1 MKLPLS
7 WLREFISVET
17 DIEELCRR
25 LTMAGL
31 EVESLDQIAPSFT
44 DVFVARVLGVERH
57 PNADRLHICDV
68 DAGSAGRFRV
78 VCGAPNVHEGMMAAF
93 ARVGARLAGG
103 VHGQGSGSL
112 EAAQPL
118 QAAVIRGVQSEGML
132 CSELELG
139 LSADHQGIV
148 ELDSGAKLGDPLAGY
163 LQVPDTVLDI
173 AITPNRGDCLSV
185 LGLAREIAALFH
197 SKLRVPKFR
206 AIMAPTGAAKAG
218 NVSINVEIHASE
230 LCPRYA
236 ALAMKEVTI
245 GIAPIWMRR
254 RLELCGMRP
263 VNNVVDV
270 TNYVMLE
277 IGQPLHA
284 FDLAQ
289 IANDRII
296 VRRAGNKGEFETLDG
311 ILRTLQPDDLLI
323 TDSEKPLAIAGV
335 MGGRNSEVSPST
347 KGILLESAYF
357 EPMTIARTAR
367 RLNLRSEASYR
378 FERGIDRAGQVSG
391 ILAASALLNRVVDA
405 KPASPLIDV
414 EAQPA
419 GERRIQLDIGSLNS
433 LLGVAIPPPE
443 IRRRLKSVG
452 AMVEAD
458 ARNHLVVV
466 PPSFRPDINE
476 PADLAEEVARL
487 TGLSE
492 IPASLPQR
500 TTGTGAPNV
509 ERRFVKRLREIMVGC
524 GMVEAK
530 TIAFIAPGENQ
541 RFPGF
546 IAGKSSAPSI
556 AEPVRVI
563 NPLSAE
569 LSEMRLSLLPGLL
582 TALRFNLNREANAF
596 HSFEIGKVF
605 TLIDGIAGEVERL
618 AGISY
623 GDYAMGGIDQPAVKA
638 GFFTLKGILETCL
651 MAIGMQGG
659 ALFEPARSDIA
670 PYLHPGRAAQFSC
683 DGSILGILGELHPAE
698 AMRLELSHPC
708 VVFEVDL
715 ANLMAYSTGGAGSVQ
730 PPPRFPAVR
739 RDLALVLDR
748 DFPADTVV
756 RTVSALDVALLESV
770 ELFDVYQGESIPAGK
785 KSVALACRYRAK
797 DRTLTDEEVNR
808 AHSLVTEQA
817 RSRLGAELRL

>member
-1 MKLPLS
+1 MRLPLS
-7 WLREFISVET
+7 WLREFVTVEANT
-17 DIEELCRR
+17 EELCRR

-31 EVESLDQIAPSFT
+31 EVESLDRIAASFT

-57 PNADRLHICDV
+57 PNADRLHVCDV
-68 DAGSAGRFRV
+68 DAGSVGRFRV
-78 VCGAPNVHEGMMAAF
+78 VCGAPNVHADMTAAF

-103 VHGQGSGSL
+103 VHDHGSGGL
-112 EAAQPL
+112 EEAQPL

-148 ELDSGAKLGDPLAGY
+148 ELDSEAKPGEPLEDY
-163 LQVPDTVLDI
+163 LQIPDVVLDI
-173 AITPNRGDCLSV
+173 AITPNRGDCLSI

-197 SKLRVPKFR
+197 SKLKLPKFKLVK
-206 AIMAPTGAAKAG
+206 APTDAANAG
-218 NVSINVEIHASE
+218 DISINVEIHAPE

-236 ALAMKEVTI
+236 AFAMKEVRV
-245 GIAPIWMRR
+245 GIAPVWMRR

-270 TNYVMLE
+270 TNYVMLQ

-289 IANDRII
+289 IADDRII
-296 VRRAGNKGEFETLDG
+296 VRRAGDEREFETLDG
-311 ILRTLQPDDLLI
+311 IRRALQPDDLLI
-323 TDSEKPLAIAGV
+323 ADREKPLAIAGV

-347 KGILLESAYF
+347 KNILLESAYF

-378 FERGIDRAGQVSG
+378 FERGVDRAGQVSG
-391 ILAASALLNRVVDA
+391 ILAASELLGSVADA
-405 KPASPLIDV
+405 KQASPLIDV
-414 EAQPA
+414 EVQPA

-433 LLGVAIPPPE
+433 LLGATIPPPE
-443 IRRRLKSVG
+443 IRRRLKSLG
-452 AMVEAD
+452 AKVETD
-458 ARNHLVVV
+458 ARNRLIVV

-487 TGLSE
+487 AGLSE

-500 TTGTGAPNV
+500 ATLTATPNA
-509 ERRFVKRLREIMVGC
+509 ERRFIRRLRDIMVGC
-524 GMVEAK
+524 GMVEAR
-530 TIAFIAPGENQ
+530 TLAFIAPGENQ

-546 IAGKSSAPSI
+546 IANKSSMLAKT
-556 AEPVRVI
+556 EPVRVV

-605 TLIDGIAGEVERL
+605 ALIDGIAGEVERL
-618 AGISY
+618 AVVSY
-623 GDYAMGGIDQPAVKA
+623 GDYAMGGVDQPAVKSS
-638 GFFTLKGILETCL
+638 FFTLKGILETCL
-651 MAIGMQGG
+651 MAIGMQGSV
-659 ALFEPARSDIA
+659 LFEPVPVDIA

-683 DGSILGILGELHPAE
+683 DGSMLGLLGELHPAE
-698 AMRLELSHPC
+698 AMRLELSYPC

-715 ANLMAYSTGGAGSVQ
+715 ANLMTYFSVGARSVQ

-770 ELFDVYQGESIPAGK
+770 ELFDVYQGDPIPAGK

-808 AHSLVTEQA
+808 AHSLVIEQA